1 MVDYATE
8 VRYHTYMTLH
18 VFHDT
23 RDSAITSPVSRSA
36 NLFHEHGYLSAAS
49 SFIAAVPYNHI
60 EVLHHVKTRTNGP
73 CLHARRP

>member
-36 NLFHEHGYLSAAS
+36 SLFHERDYLSAAS
-49 SFIAAVPYNHI
+49 SFIAVRS
-60 EVLHHVKTRTNGP
+60 V
-73 CLHARRP
+73 